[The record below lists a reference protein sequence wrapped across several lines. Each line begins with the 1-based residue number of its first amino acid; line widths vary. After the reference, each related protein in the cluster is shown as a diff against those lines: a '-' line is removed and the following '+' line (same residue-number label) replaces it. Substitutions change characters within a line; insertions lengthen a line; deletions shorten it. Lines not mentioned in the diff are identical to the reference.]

1 MACAAREVPM
11 ARWKHN
17 FGPRTVLA
25 ELAPDNRSN
34 GSGNER
40 RPDDL
45 RFVSTAF
52 RRWLLPQV
60 ALTNS
65 CQWDLRNRQPGRR
78 TRRRFALRNRPDTCC
93 EVGASLF
100 RTRSHGRAV
109 RLAHDTIARPQLP
122 SSRPAYCN
130 KH

>member
-1 MACAAREVPM
+1 M

-17 FGPRTVLA
+17 FGPRTVRA
-25 ELAPDNRSN
+25 GRAPDNRSN

-60 ALTNS
+60 ALT
-65 CQWDLRNRQPGRR
+65 
-78 TRRRFALRNRPDTCC
+78 TA
-93 EVGASLF
+93 A
-100 RTRSHGRAV
+100 AV
-109 RLAHDTIARPQLP
+109 EP
-122 SSRPAYCN
+122 SGVL
-130 KH
+130 